1 MPVKYTRAESL
12 EQALA
17 ALERPGARCY
27 AGGTDLLVAL
37 HQKASWTSGIR
48 ELIDIKGLAVAAGV
62 HDRGTRIRIGALVTA
77 AELERNPLVVQFAS
91 AVAEAA
97 SRTSAPM
104 LRARGTVGGNLVTP
118 HGAPD
123 IATALLALGAT
134 AILATRAA
142 STVDMPVESL
152 LDVSRS
158 VSPAGNSVPN
168 AVIVAVEIPKGAN
181 SAFEK
186 IGTRRAFSRATVA
199 VALAVRA
206 GRHRL
211 VVSGIAERPFLAVA
225 TAAAL
230 NDGAE
235 LDDGL
240 ALDLAPH
247 EPAHEA
253 KPDGISDYQELA
265 KELITRARHR
275 IARGGA
281 AAEPG
286 WNR

>member
-1 MPVKYTRAESL
+1 MPVKYTRADSL

-37 HQKASWTSGIR
+37 HQQAPWISGIR
-48 ELIDIKGLAVAAGV
+48 ELIDIKGLAVAIGV

-77 AELERNPLVVQFAS
+77 AELEHDPLVAQFTT

-97 SRTSAPM
+97 GRTSAPM
-104 LRARGTVGGNLVTP
+104 LRARGTVGGNLLTP
-118 HGAPD
+118 HAVPD

-134 AILATRAA
+134 AILATRAE
-142 STVDMPVESL
+142 STVEMPVESL
-152 LDVSRS
+152 LDFPRS
-158 VSPAGNSVPN
+158 VSPAGNSFPN
-168 AVIVAVEIPKGAN
+168 ALIVGVEIPKGAD

-186 IGTRRAFSRATVA
+186 IGTRRAFSRAAVA

-211 VVSGIAERPFLAVA
+211 AVSGIAERPFLAAA

-230 NDGAE
+230 DDGAE
-235 LDDGL
+235 LGDAL

-247 EPAHEA
+247 ESVHKADPVV
-253 KPDGISDYQELA
+253 ISDRLA
-265 KELITRARHR
+265 VLKELITRARHR